1 MYVYSAKTNMFY
13 PAEMQDEY
21 EQARSW
27 PADGKEV
34 DEDVFNEYTSQPP
47 SGKMRIADSDGLPAW
62 GDVPEPTK
70 PQLIEQA
77 ENQRDALLTEANN
90 VTADWRTELALG
102 IINDEDKASLSAWMQ
117 YIKAVKAID
126 TSLAPKIEWPK
137 SPKL

>member
-70 PQLIEQA
+70 TQLIQQA

-90 VTADWRTELALG
+90 VTADWRTELVLG
-102 IINDEDKASLSAWMQ
+102 IISDEDKASLTAWMQ
-117 YIKAVKAID
+117 YIKAVKSID
-126 TSLAPKIEWPK
+126 TSTGSDIKWPER
-137 SPKL
+137 P

>member
-13 PAEMQDEY
+13 PVEMQHEY
-21 EQARSW
+21 EQAGSW
-27 PADGKEV
+27 PDDGLEV
-34 DEDVFNEYTSQPP
+34 DGDVFNEYTSQPP
-47 SGKMRIADSDGLPAW
+47 SGKMRIANSDSLPSW

-90 VTADWRTELALG
+90 VTADWRTELVLG
-102 IINDEDKASLSAWMQ
+102 IISEEDKASLTAWMQ

-126 TSLAPKIEWPK
+126 TSKAPDITWPAK
-137 SPKL
+137 PTS

>member
-13 PAEMQDEY
+13 PVEMQDEY
-21 EQARSW
+21 EQAKSW

-47 SGKMRIADSDGLPAW
+47 SGKMRIADSDSLPTW

-70 PQLIEQA
+70 TQLIQQA

-102 IINDEDKASLSAWMQ
+102 IISDDDKAFLVLWMQ
-117 YIKAVKAID
+117 YIKAVKAVD
-126 TSLAPKIEWPK
+126 TSTAPAITWPK
-137 SPKL
+137 KPE